1 MPNPLDLDA
10 LERLAAEAKLPLK
23 AHDTPDYAEIIDTSG
38 SKVALTI
45 EPRLVLTLNELPFL
59 LRTIRSYERRE
70 AGTQAASDV
79 LAERARQIAAEGWT
93 PEHDD
98 EHDGGELA
106 RAGAAYA
113 LMADREIHL
122 KRKMT
127 PGWWPWA
134 VAWWKPKDRR
144 SDLVRAGALILAE
157 IERLDRAALAARKEG

>member
-1 MPNPLDLDA
+1 MSADGD
-10 LERLAAEAKLPLK
+10 
-23 AHDTPDYAEIIDTSG
+23 
-38 SKVALTI
+38 KVALTI

-127 PGWWPWA
+127 PG
-134 VAWWKPKDRR
+134 DRK
-144 SDLVRAGALILAE
+144 SVV
-157 IERLDRAALAARKEG
+157 